1 MKIRRSLL
9 KDLVAV
15 ETYSGDGAYGPN
27 FDAPVTVK
35 VNVDQTRRLVR
46 NTAGDEV
53 VSEATLAAHPA
64 PRDEATGLLLDA
76 QALFVP
82 ESRVTISGRA
92 AKVIGVKANTVR
104 GRVVFLKVT
113 TT

>member
-9 KDLVAV
+9 KDLVVV
-15 ETYSGDGAYGPN
+15 ETYTGEGAYGPN
-27 FDAPVTVK
+27 FATPVTVK

-46 NTAGDEV
+46 NSAGDEV
-53 VSEATLAAHPA
+53 VSESTLAVHPA

-76 QALFVP
+76 GTLFAP
-82 ESRVTISGRA
+82 ESRVTIDGRVA
-92 AKVIGVKANTVR
+92 RVIGVKSNTVR
-104 GRVVFLKVT
+104 GRIVFLKVT

>member
-9 KDLVAV
+9 KDLVTV
-15 ETYSGDGAYGPN
+15 ESYTGDGAYGPN

-46 NTAGDEV
+46 NSAGDEV
-53 VSEATLAAHPA
+53 VSEATLAVHPA
-64 PRDEATGLLLDA
+64 PRDETTRALLDA
-76 QALFVP
+76 MALFAP
-82 ESRVTISGRA
+82 ESAVTIAGRA
-92 AKVIGVKANTVR
+92 AKVISVKPNTVR
-104 GRVVFLKVT
+104 GRIVFLKVT

>member
-1 MKIRRSLL
+1 
-9 KDLVAV
+9 VAV
-15 ETYSGDGAYGPN
+15 ESYSGESSYGPV
-27 FDAPVTVK
+27 FDTPVTVK

-53 VSEATLAAHPA
+53 VSESTLAVHPQ
-64 PRDEATGLLLDA
+64 PRDEDTGELLDA
-76 QALFVP
+76 GTLFTP
-82 ESRVTISGRA
+82 ESRVTIDGRA
-92 AKVIGVKANTVR
+92 ARVISAKANTAR

>member
-1 MKIRRSLL
+1 MKVRRSLL
-9 KDLVAV
+9 KDLVTV
-15 ETYSGDGAYGPN
+15 ETYSGEGAYGPN

-53 VSEATLAAHPA
+53 VSEATLAVHPQ
-64 PRDEATGLLLDA
+64 PRDETTRALLDA
-76 QALFVP
+76 TTLFTP
-82 ESRVTISGRA
+82 ETRVTISGRA
-92 AKVIGVKANTVR
+92 AKVIGVKPNTVR
-104 GRVVFLKVT
+104 GRIVFLKVT

>member
-15 ETYSGDGAYGPN
+15 ETYSGEGAYGPI
-27 FDAPVTVK
+27 FEAPVTVK

-53 VSEATLAAHPA
+53 VSESTLAVHPQ
-64 PRDEATGLLLDA
+64 PRNEATRALLDA
-76 QALFVP
+76 VALFAP
-82 ESRVTISGRA
+82 ESQVTISGRA
-92 AKVIGVKANTVR
+92 AKVIGVKPNTVR
-104 GRVVFLKVT
+104 GRMVFMKVT

>member
-15 ETYSGDGAYGPN
+15 ETYTGESSYGPV
-27 FDAPVTVK
+27 FEAPVTVK

-53 VSEATLAAHPA
+53 VSEATLAVHPA
-64 PRDEATGLLLDA
+64 PRDEATGAALA
-76 QALFVP
+76 AEALFTP
-82 ESRVTISGRA
+82 ESRVTISGRL
-92 AKVIGVKANTVR
+92 AKVIGVKPNTAR
-104 GRVVFLKVT
+104 GQTVFVKVT

>member
-15 ETYSGDGAYGPN
+15 ETYTGESAYGPN
-27 FDAPVTVK
+27 FAASVTVK

-46 NTAGDEV
+46 NSAGDEV
-53 VSEATLAAHPA
+53 VSEATLNIHPQ
-64 PRDEATGLLLDA
+64 PRDETTGALLDA
-76 QALFVP
+76 TTLFMP
-82 ESRVTISGRA
+82 ESRVTISGRL
-92 AKVIGVKANTVR
+92 AKVIGVRPNTVR
-104 GRVVFLKVT
+104 GQTVFVKVT

>member
-1 MKIRRSLL
+1 VKIRRSLL

-15 ETYSGDGAYGPN
+15 ETYSGEGAYGPI
-27 FDAPVTVK
+27 FAAAVTVK

-53 VSEATLAAHPA
+53 VSEATFAVHPQ
-64 PRDEATGLLLDA
+64 PRDEATRALLDA
-76 QALFVP
+76 TTLFTP
-82 ESRVTISGRA
+82 ESQVTISGRA
-92 AKVIGVKANTVR
+92 AKVISVKANTVR
-104 GRVVFLKVT
+104 GRIVFMKVT

>member
-9 KDLVAV
+9 KDLVSV
-15 ETYSGDGAYGPN
+15 ETYSGDGAYGPI
-27 FDAPVTVK
+27 FEAPVTVK

-64 PRDEATGLLLDA
+64 PRDEATGVSLDA
-76 QALFVP
+76 VALFAP
-82 ESRVTISGRA
+82 ESAVTIAGRA
-92 AKVIGVKANTVR
+92 AKVISVKPNTVR
-104 GRVVFLKVT
+104 GRIVFLKVT

>member
-1 MKIRRSLL
+1 MKVRRSLL
-9 KDLVAV
+9 KDLVSV
-15 ETYSGDGAYGPN
+15 ETYSGEGAYGPI
-27 FDAPVTVK
+27 FAAAVTVK

-53 VSEATLAAHPA
+53 VSESTLAVHPQ

-76 QALFVP
+76 TTLFTP
-82 ESRVTISGRA
+82 ETRVTIDGRA
-92 AKVIGVKANTVR
+92 ARVISAKPNTVR
-104 GRVVFLKVT
+104 GRIVFVKVT

>member
-9 KDLVAV
+9 KDLVTV
-15 ETYSGDGAYGPN
+15 ETYSGEGAYGPN

-53 VSEATLAAHPA
+53 VSEATLAVHPA
-64 PRDEATGLLLDA
+64 PRDETTRALLDA
-76 QALFVP
+76 TTLFTP
-82 ESRVTISGRA
+82 ESQVTISGRA
-92 AKVIGVKANTVR
+92 AKVISVKANTVR
-104 GRVVFLKVT
+104 GRIVFLKVT

>member
-9 KDLVAV
+9 KDLVTV
-15 ETYSGDGAYGPN
+15 ETYSGEGAYGPI
-27 FDAPVTVK
+27 FEASVTVK

-53 VSEATLAAHPA
+53 VSEATLAVHPA
-64 PRDEATGLLLDA
+64 PRDEATRALLDA
-76 QALFVP
+76 TTLFAP

-92 AKVIGVKANTVR
+92 AKVISVKPNTMR
-104 GRVVFLKVT
+104 GHNVYVSVT
-113 TT
+113 VT

>member
-9 KDLVAV
+9 KDLVTV
-15 ETYSGDGAYGPN
+15 ETYSGEGAYGPV
-27 FDAPVTVK
+27 FAASVTVK

-53 VSEATLAAHPA
+53 VSEATLAVHPA
-64 PRDEATGLLLDA
+64 PRDEATRALLDA
-76 QALFVP
+76 TTLFTP
-82 ESRVTISGRA
+82 ESRVTIGGRA
-92 AKVIGVKANTVR
+92 ARVIGVKPNTVR
-104 GRVVFLKVT
+104 GRIVFLKVT

>member
-1 MKIRRSLL
+1 VKIRRSLL
-9 KDLVAV
+9 KDLVTV
-15 ETYSGDGAYGPN
+15 ESYTGDGAYGPN

-53 VSEATLAAHPA
+53 VSEATLNIHPQ
-64 PRDEATGLLLDA
+64 PRDEATGELLDA
-76 QALFVP
+76 TALFTP
-82 ESRVTISGRA
+82 ESRVTIDGRGA
-92 AKVIGVKANTVR
+92 RVIGVKPNTVR

>member
-1 MKIRRSLL
+1 VKIRRSLL

-15 ETYSGDGAYGPN
+15 ETYSGEGAYGPN

-53 VSEATLAAHPA
+53 VSEATLAVHPQ
-64 PRDEATGLLLDA
+64 PRDETSGELLDA
-76 QALFVP
+76 TTLFTP
-82 ESRVTISGRA
+82 ESQVTISGRA
-92 AKVIGVKANTVR
+92 AKVIGVKPNTVR
-104 GRVVFLKVT
+104 GRIVFLKVT

>member
-9 KDLVAV
+9 KDLVVV
-15 ETYSGDGAYGPN
+15 ETYSGEGAYGPN

-53 VSEATLAAHPA
+53 VSESTLAVHPA
-64 PRDEATGLLLDA
+64 PRDETTRALLDA
-76 QALFVP
+76 VALFTP
-82 ESRVTISGRA
+82 ETRVTISGRA
-92 AKVIGVKANTVR
+92 AKVIGVKPNTMR
-104 GRVVFLKVT
+104 GRTVYVSVT
-113 TT
+113 VT

>member
-9 KDLVAV
+9 KDLVTV
-15 ETYSGDGAYGPN
+15 ETYSGEGAYGPG
-27 FDAPVTVK
+27 FAAPVTVK

-53 VSEATLAAHPA
+53 VSEATLNIHPQ
-64 PRDEATGLLLDA
+64 PRDEATGELLDA
-76 QALFVP
+76 ATLFFP
-82 ESRVTISGRA
+82 ESRVTIDGRA
-92 AKVIGVKANTVR
+92 ARVIGVKANTVR
-104 GRVVFLKVT
+104 GQIVFLKVT